1 MERSVGRVYRI
12 IHDNIRDQLDDP
24 PCEIWTRCPQR
35 GRCPGVHPVIAILLC
50 AGAGSRLLPLTQEM
64 PKCLVEVGGQTILD
78 SQLQALRLS
87 GIDRALVIGGYRANQ
102 IADHLARHTEPLSV
116 DLVFNPF
123 WAVSSSIGSVWAAR
137 DRLDGPF
144 CILNG
149 DTLLDPMLLREA
161 VRRAQAG
168 VNLLVEPIG
177 EAAQDDMRVSVVD
190 GAVRAVSKAL
200 PLDTATH
207 RSLGV
212 ILSTGANDD
221 YRRALDAVIAK
232 PDGIQAYHHD
242 IIDHLARE
250 ARVNAIVV
258 QGAAWQEID
267 TPEDIANWA
276 QDAAPLRHAI

>member
-1 MERSVGRVYRI
+1 M
-12 IHDNIRDQLDDP
+12 
-24 PCEIWTRCPQR
+24 
-35 GRCPGVHPVIAILLC
+35 IAILLC

-64 PKCLVEVGGQTILD
+64 PKCLVEVGGQAILD

-87 GIDRALVIGGYRANQ
+87 GIERALVVGGYRANQ
-102 IADHLARHTEPLSV
+102 ITDHLAQHAEPLSV

-137 DRLDGPF
+137 ALLDGPF

-161 VRRAQAG
+161 VTRAEPG

-177 EAAQDDMRVSVVD
+177 EPVQDDMRVSVAD

-212 ILSTGANDD
+212 ILSTGANDE
-221 YRRALDAVIAK
+221 YRRALDAVISG
-232 PDGIQAYHHD
+232 PNGIQAYHHD

-267 TPEDIANWA
+267 TPEDIAHWT

>member
-1 MERSVGRVYRI
+1 M
-12 IHDNIRDQLDDP
+12 
-24 PCEIWTRCPQR
+24 
-35 GRCPGVHPVIAILLC
+35 IAILLC

-64 PKCLVEVGGQTILD
+64 PKCLVEVGGQAILD

-87 GIDRALVIGGYRANQ
+87 GIDRALVVGGYRANQ
-102 IADHLARHTEPLSV
+102 IADHLARHAEPLSV

-137 DRLDGPF
+137 NHLDGPF

-161 VRRAQAG
+161 VARAEAG
-168 VNLLVEPIG
+168 INLLVEPIG
-177 EAAQDDMRVSVVD
+177 EALQDDMRVSVAD

-200 PLDTATH
+200 PLDVATH

-212 ILSTGANDD
+212 ILSTGANAD
-221 YRRALDAVIAK
+221 YRRALDAVIAR
-232 PDGIQAYHHD
+232 PNGIQAYHHD

-250 ARVNAIVV
+250 ARVNPIVV

-267 TPEDIANWA
+267 TPEDIANWTH
-276 QDAAPLRHAI
+276 DAAPLRHAI